1 MDGTGVRAV
10 DVDRATAWIGEGWA
24 LFKRAPGIW
33 IALVVIYFVIAVV
46 AGLIPVVGSLA
57 FSLFAPVFTYGWLLG
72 ARELE
77 AGQPLRIEHLFA
89 GFKSPRL
96 GSLVVLG
103 VLSLVIG
110 VALALVAGL
119 GMAGAVMGGG
129 ERGGGLLAL
138 LGSLIVLLI
147 VLVLLAA
154 LFFATPLVGFSGMT
168 PLEAIKLSFAATV
181 ENWLP
186 LLVWGLIALV
196 LAIIGTIP
204 FGLGLLV
211 VVPLLLASY
220 WCACRDILGV
230 S

>member
-1 MDGTGVRAV
+1 MDGMGVRSV
-10 DVDRATAWIGEGWA
+10 GVDRATAWIGEGWE

-33 IALVVIYFVIAVV
+33 IALVVIYFVIALVV

-57 FSLFAPVFTYGWLLG
+57 FSLFAPTFTYGWLLG
-72 ARELE
+72 ARELQ
-77 AGQPLRIEHLFA
+77 AGHPLKIEHLFA

-110 VALALVAGL
+110 IALGLVAGF
-119 GMAGAVMGGG
+119 GMAGAVMGSG
-129 ERGGGLLAL
+129 ERGGGLVAL
-138 LGSLIVLLI
+138 VVLLI
-147 VLVLLAA
+147 VLVLIAA
-154 LFFATPLVGFSGMT
+154 LFFATPLVGFSNVT
-168 PLEAIKLSFAATV
+168 PVEAIKLSFAATV
-181 ENWLP
+181 KNWLP
-186 LLVWGLIALV
+186 LLVWGLLALLLTIV
-196 LAIIGTIP
+196 GSIP

-211 VVPLLLASY
+211 VVPVLLASY